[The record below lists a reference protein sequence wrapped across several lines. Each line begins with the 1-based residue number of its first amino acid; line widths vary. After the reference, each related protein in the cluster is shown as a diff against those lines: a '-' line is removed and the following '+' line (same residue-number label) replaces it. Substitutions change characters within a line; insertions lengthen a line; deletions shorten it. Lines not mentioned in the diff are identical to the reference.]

1 MMRVAFGARSFRD
14 ENTMSIVDVLA
25 TANDDSERPPQ
36 RIGPY
41 SIYGEIGAGGM
52 ASVYLGKLESAAGFS
67 RVVAIKRMHAELAR
81 SPEFVEMFLQEARLV
96 GRIQHPN
103 VVAALDCV
111 ATDKSAMLIME
122 YVHGVSL
129 SQITRKPLSIPLP
142 AASAI
147 VLGAALGLHAA
158 HEAVDL
164 TGKSLGI
171 VHRDVSPQNILIGVD
186 GLARVLDFGVAKAA
200 EKSGHTR
207 AGEIKGKLS
216 YMAPEQLLGE
226 DVGRE
231 ADIYS
236 LGVILWELVTGRRLF
251 RSEGTGHIMTRIA
264 QSQID
269 SPRSVNPNVSPEI
282 SAVVMKAVAGAPQA
296 RYRTALEF
304 AAAIERTIPVMA
316 QRTLG
321 AWIAEVAKD
330 ELARRALVLSRVEQA
345 PSNEQEAPAPDRPT
359 LPRLVPA
366 GGRARGAVDTGKR
379 GGTVVSLVALVKRPS
394 TSRAYIGAAA
404 AFAVVLVTLVVALW
418 PRHATVLADESSA
431 VGSASAVR
439 SVSARAPVSVE
450 TTVATQPPTATAAAV
465 EGSPQPSSGVA
476 APRGGGAGPSTD
488 LTALPVA
495 ASREAPRPAAPR
507 ARPSKPKAGAPGQ
520 ADPDLG
526 VIGGR
531 E

>member
-1 MMRVAFGARSFRD
+1 
-14 ENTMSIVDVLA
+14 
-25 TANDDSERPPQ
+25 
-36 RIGPY
+36 
-41 SIYGEIGAGGM
+41 M

-103 VVAALDCV
+103 VVSALDCV
-111 ATDKSAMLIME
+111 ATDNNAMLIME

-129 SQITRKPLSIPLP
+129 SQLTRKPVAIPLP

-164 TGKSLGI
+164 TGKSLEI
-171 VHRDVSPQNILIGVD
+171 VHRDVSPQNILVGVD

-200 EKSGHTR
+200 ERSGHTR

-251 RSEGTGHIMTRIA
+251 RSEGTGHMMSRIA
-264 QSQID
+264 HSQID
-269 SPRSVNPNVSPEI
+269 SPRSVNPNISPEI
-282 SAVVMKAVAGAPQA
+282 SAVVMKAVAGSPQA

-304 AAAIERTIPVMA
+304 ATAIERTIPVMA

-321 AWIAEVAKD
+321 AWVADVAKD
-330 ELARRALVLSRVEQA
+330 ELAHRAMVLSQIEKS
-345 PSNEQEAPAPDRPT
+345 PSSESPPREVDT
-359 LPRLVPA
+359 MPRLVPA
-366 GGRARGAVDTGKR
+366 GRAASTALDAGKGA
-379 GGTVVSLVALVKRPS
+379 GTAVSLIALIQRPS
-394 TSRAYIGAAA
+394 PSRLYAGLAAA
-404 AFAVVLVTLVVALW
+404 CAVVFAIACWALW
-418 PRHATVLADESSA
+418 PRHTTGRADGPRA
-431 VGSASAVR
+431 QGIASAMAAAS
-439 SVSARAPVSVE
+439 SVPSTPA
-450 TTVATQPPTATAAAV
+450 QPPTTLVAIPDGNPVPPAVLAAR
-465 EGSPQPSSGVA
+465 S
-476 APRGGGAGPSTD
+476 GGGAGQSADPSTP
-488 LTALPVA
+488 PVA
-495 ASREAPRPAAPR
+495 TGREAPRPATPR
-507 ARPSKPKAGAPGQ
+507 WRPSRPKASAPGP
-520 ADPDLG
+520 DPDLG